1 MSSGHFFLPPTGI
14 DHAPRT
20 TARTRSC
27 DAGTVRRKSDPV
39 LRLLET
45 LPDEGL
51 AGDLARDGLTIAFAE
66 EAVADEMYDV
76 AHRSQE
82 AWQIE
87 GACDMGMRI
96 DPRLPS
102 DDDSRHAARAGMLA
116 RIGLP
121 AAARALLLHD
131 LGHDYARAGR
141 WKDAAPQFLASARID
156 PVFAWSLNDA
166 AWMLATTPDEEALC
180 GEVAATF
187 AEEAAAARHWG
198 CWSMLDTFAAA
209 LALDDDFPRAVAWQ
223 RQALRLCRIQRP
235 AEADDVAARLER
247 LEAGRTILDETAP
260 IVPASGHRL
269 AGLARRALMLSQPF
283 DPAASAADIA
293 YQVLDAGLYHPLSG
307 LPALLGLRE
316 FLDAFDDAA
325 MSRILRDL
333 SDPRAEGAVA
343 YRRIDRE
350 GHGTGP
356 HDARVFGSALELET
370 APDAMAH
377 AIVLADGGCMYPV
390 AIYRAPLLPGLHK
403 SVLVH

>member
-20 TARTRSC
+20 TARTRGC

-39 LRLLET
+39 LRLLES

-51 AGDLARDGLTIAFAE
+51 AGDLERDGLAIAFAE
-66 EAVADEMYDV
+66 ESCADELYGV
-76 AHRSQE
+76 ARSSSE
-82 AWQIE
+82 AWRIE

-96 DPRLPS
+96 DPRPPS
-102 DDDSRHAARAGMLA
+102 DAASRHADRAGMLW

-121 AAARALLLHD
+121 AAVRALLLHD

-141 WKDAAPQFLASARID
+141 WKEAAAQFVASARLD

-166 AWMLATTPDEEALC
+166 AWMIATTPDEGARC
-180 GEVAATF
+180 GEVATRF
-187 AEEAAAARHWG
+187 AEEAAGARLWG
-198 CWSMLDTFAAA
+198 CWSMLDSFAAA

-223 RQALRLCRIQRP
+223 RQALRLCRVQRP
-235 AEADDVAARLER
+235 AEVDAAAARLAR
-247 LEAGRTILDETAP
+247 LEAGRTIVDEAAE
-260 IVPASGHRL
+260 IVPAAGHAL
-269 AGLARRALMLSQPF
+269 AALARRARILAQPL
-283 DPAASAADIA
+283 DPSADASDLLNE
-293 YQVLDAGLYHPLSG
+293 VRDAGLHHPLSG
-307 LPALLGLRE
+307 LPALQGLRE
-316 FLDAFDDAA
+316 FLDGFDDAT

-343 YRRIDRE
+343 YRRLDRE

-356 HDARVFGSALELET
+356 HDARVFGSALPLET
-370 APDAMAH
+370 AEDAMAH
-377 AIVLADGGCMYPV
+377 EIVLGDGGCMYPV
-390 AIYRAPLLPGLHK
+390 AIYRAPWLPPLQK